1 MKTKQYIIV
10 KNTLL
15 LFAVALGLFVTS
27 CTNEDVLFGSD
38 DSVKSTVAE
47 GERFKITL
55 GLKADDLKQVQL
67 RSGGVENL
75 SDVTSLRVLVFD
87 KDQKFLYSEDATLG
101 SVTQTVPTTDA
112 AYLPDFKR
120 EGITDIKQFTVSLV
134 KSSEKRYLHFV
145 ANFDWSG
152 FTQDYF
158 AVGKSAGEFMTDPRL
173 TTTLQS
179 FDGNNPTTAFSSMW
193 SMVEVPA
200 LDESTFKG
208 KVVKLLRNYAKITIK
223 DNTATKQ
230 DATTGSFTL
239 EGYAV
244 GNVLNKGSVAPFR
257 TENYSYYFDF
267 NVQKPTIPV
276 GATVMDASTMS
287 DKHIIPAIQAFN
299 MFEKDNSGDKKT
311 FVILKGIRVDAD
323 GDNIGTRYY
332 KVDLVL
338 NKGQKTVNQYIP
350 ILRNKHYEIN
360 INSVNS
366 DGFAT
371 IGEAIK
377 APAGN
382 NVFSSVEMQ
391 DFENVSDGKLTL
403 SVSPIQQVIIKPG
416 TYSFDAFY
424 SGGNENLKFYPSWN
438 TTPHPT
444 DPLSYL
450 DGTDSYLGGL
460 TKTETGFT
468 IDVKEVPSDAI
479 LEYTV
484 DVAGLRVNNGTVI
497 DTWSG
502 ATTPLLRK
510 VRITLRPPYSFN
522 AVLQPMAN
530 GQRVLEFDVP
540 KSLPSALYPF
550 EVLIKASEMTPAPGQ
565 NLMVVHQEGVMYYQY
580 SVRPGSAGT
589 RVKIPFVMNTDN
601 GLTTKPIALSSEYYN
616 EQTLPAESVPSTT
629 KSFTLNFKKPNSTYT
644 TYSIPST
651 SLFKFTYNGQS
662 YNSAEDLLAATK
674 ISFQRGSAVGGY
686 SLNVT
691 NDYLAANGTK
701 NLTLTT
707 DIIESSDYGYV
718 KYTVSLTRTLSQ
730 WMASTP
736 TTHTMTLTNVEIKG
750 RIIRRVYDSYYGY
763 YYDGTLTPSNLR
775 LTGYYPTIALS
786 TAMSVGARQYYSD
799 GRYGYPYTI
808 KLNITTGF
816 PDYLFRYNYLYGGY
830 SYGTTDKTWS
840 NLESSTSI
848 EMYF

>member
-15 LFAVALGLFVTS
+15 LFAVALGLLVTS
-27 CTNEDVLFGSD
+27 CTNEEPLFGTD
-38 DSVKSTVAE
+38 DNVKSTVAE
-47 GERFKITL
+47 GERFKVTL

-145 ANFDWSG
+145 ANHDWSG

-173 TTTLQS
+173 TTTLPV
-179 FDGNNPTTAFSSMW
+179 FDGNNPTTAFNPMW

-200 LDESTFKG
+200 LDETTLEG
-208 KVVKLLRNYAKITIK
+208 NVVKLLRNYAKITIK
-223 DNTATKQ
+223 DNTATSQ
-230 DATTGSFTL
+230 DAAQGKFAL

-244 GNVLNKGSVAPFR
+244 GNVMNKGSVAPFR
-257 TENYSYYFDF
+257 TENYLYYFDF

-311 FVILKGIRVDAD
+311 FVILKGIRVDAG

-338 NKGQKTVNQYIP
+338 NKGAKTVNEYIP

-391 DFENVSDGKLTL
+391 DFENVSDGKLNL
-403 SVSPIQQVIIKPG
+403 SVNPIQQVIIKPG

-438 TTPHPT
+438 TNPHPT

-510 VRITLRPPYSFN
+510 VRITLRPPYNFN

-540 KSLPSALYPF
+540 KSLPTTLYPF
-550 EVLIKASEMTPAPGQ
+550 EVFIKASEMTPAPGQ
-565 NLMVVHQEGVMYYQY
+565 NLVVVHRDGVMYYQY
-580 SVRPGSAGT
+580 FVQSGSAGQ

-601 GLTTKPIALSSEYYN
+601 GLTTKPITLTSEYYN
-616 EQTLPAESVPSTT
+616 DATLVAESKAYITRNLTLRYSRPDGSSFLIPTT
-629 KSFTLNFKKPNSTYT
+629 SQFT
-644 TYSIPST
+644 
-651 SLFKFTYNGQS
+651 FTYNGQTYTQES
-662 YNSAEDLLAATK
+662 VFQNQN
-674 ISFQRGSAVGGY
+674 ISFSAGTYDGNFTLKVA
-686 SLNVT
+686 
-691 NDYLAANGTK
+691 NDFLTVNGNR
-701 NLTLTT
+701 NLTFTT
-707 DIIESSDYGYV
+707 TIIKPSDNGGYV
-718 KYTVSLTRTLSQ
+718 KYTVSLTKTIAQWAAATAETLS
-730 WMASTP
+730 P
-736 TTHTMTLTNVEIKG
+736 TEIEIKG
-750 RIIRRVYDSYYGY
+750 RLLTTDYTTGNY
-763 YYDGTLTPSNLR
+763 YYLDASKLE
-775 LTGYYPTIALS
+775 LTGYNAGTNLRPYMA
-786 TAMSVGARQYYSD
+786 VGARQYYSD
-799 GRYGYPYTI
+799 GGYGYPYTI
-808 KLNITTGF
+808 KLNTTTGF
-816 PDYLFRYNYLYGGY
+816 PSSYFYFKNTASYYYG
-830 SYGTTDKTWS
+830 DKKMYWTS
-840 NLESSTSI
+840 MESSTSVNI
-848 EMYF
+848 RN